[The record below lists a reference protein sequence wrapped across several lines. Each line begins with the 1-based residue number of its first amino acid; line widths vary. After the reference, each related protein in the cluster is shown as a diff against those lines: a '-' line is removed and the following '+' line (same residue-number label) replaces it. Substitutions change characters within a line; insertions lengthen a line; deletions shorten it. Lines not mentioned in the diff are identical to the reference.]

1 MLYVRLMCRRAF
13 PTQSHVTDK
22 KLAGSIAFNLCA
34 STITVEPILSQKT
47 TKGCKADHDMI
58 HGVWGY
64 YGHRVIFGKFK
75 L

>member
-1 MLYVRLMCRRAF
+1 MTLCNMSEM
-13 PTQSHVTDK
+13 PDGDEPSPN
-22 KLAGSIAFNLCA
+22 AGSIAFSLNLCA

-47 TKGCKADHDMI
+47 TKGCKADHVMI